1 MTFTDFLNLAGGLAL
16 FLYGMTIMG
25 NGLEKLAGGKLE
37 GILQKLAG
45 NVPKAVLLG
54 AVVTGLI
61 QSSSGTTV
69 IVVGLVNSGILSLSR
84 AIGIIMGANIGTTVT
99 GQLIRLSEIS
109 GSGWLLTLLKPDT
122 LSPVIAFIGAIL
134 FVFCKSP
141 KKHNAG
147 QICLGFGILFTGM
160 FTMEAAVT
168 PLKNSPAL
176 AQLFTGLE
184 NPFLGVLVGCLV
196 TVLIQ
201 SSSASVG
208 ILQALSATG
217 VITWG
222 SAIPII
228 LGQNIGTTS
237 TPLLASIGA
246 NTAAKRSAVVHL
258 YFNVIGTGVFLA
270 AVYGLKSLG
279 LFPFWNEVMNKGD
292 IANFH
297 TLFNVAVTLL
307 FIPFTRV
314 LAWLAERT
322 VPEKATDKTDFS
334 LPVLDQRLLQSPVVA
349 LQQTRAAVDTMARR
363 AAKNLDIAFTQLTD
377 FKEEAVEGVMT
388 REQLMDKTE
397 VMVTGYLLKLGE
409 EPLSDS
415 ESHQLSE
422 FLKIT
427 GEYER
432 IGDRAV
438 NILQAAQSAHDNQA
452 RFSEGA
458 LAQLESLR
466 HATGRLLSLTA
477 DSTALSQP
485 QQARRAEP
493 LAFAVMELC
502 EQLRESHIDRL
513 TGGKCSVEAGIVF
526 LDMLTNVER
535 IAAHCS
541 NIAGFVL
548 MYNGGFTDLHER
560 KHRLLAGEDP
570 EFNRLMAEARAEC
583 VTAAL

>member
-1 MTFTDFLNLAGGLAL
+1 MNFLNLAGGLAL

-25 NGLEKLAGGKLE
+25 TGLEKVAGSKLE

-45 NVPKAVLLG
+45 SVPKAVLLG

-109 GSGWLLTLLKPDT
+109 GSGWLFTLLKPTT
-122 LSPVIAFIGAIL
+122 LSPVVAVIGAIL

-147 QICLGFGILFTGM
+147 QICLGFGILFTGL
-160 FTMEAAVT
+160 FTMENAVA
-168 PLKNSPAL
+168 PLKDSPAL
-176 AQLFTGLE
+176 AQLFVGLQ

-196 TVLIQ
+196 TILIQ

-258 YFNVIGTGVFLA
+258 YFNVIGTGIFLA
-270 AVYGLKSLG
+270 AVYGLKHMGYL
-279 LFPFWNEVMNKGD
+279 PFWNEVMGKGD

-297 TLFNVAVTLL
+297 TLFNVVVTLL

-314 LAWLAERT
+314 LAWLAEHT
-322 VPEKATDKTDFS
+322 IPEKPGEKADLS
-334 LPVLDQRLLQSPVVA
+334 MPVLDERLLERPAVA
-349 LQQTRAAVDTMARR
+349 LQQTRTALDSMAVRCG
-363 AAKNLDIAFTQLTD
+363 KNLDLAFRQFSD
-377 FKEEAVEGVMT
+377 ASSEAAESIMA
-388 REQLMDKTE
+388 REKLLDKTE
-397 VMVTGYLLKLGE
+397 VSITGYLLRLGDY
-409 EPLSDS
+409 PLT
-415 ESHQLSE
+415 EAENHQLSE
-422 FLKIT
+422 ILKMT

-438 NILQAAQSAHDNQA
+438 NILQDAQEAKEAQVQ
-452 RFSEGA
+452 FSESA
-458 LAQLESLR
+458 RNQLEALSR
-466 HATGRLLSLTA
+466 ATVHLLELTA
-477 DSTALSQP
+477 GSTAAEDVQH
-485 QQARRAEP
+485 AREAEP
-493 LAFAVMELC
+493 LAYAVSEMC
-502 EQLRESHIDRL
+502 EKLREGHIARL
-513 TGGKCSVEAGIVF
+513 TTGRCSVEGGIIY

-535 IAAHCS
+535 IAAHCA
-541 NIAGFVL
+541 NIAGFQMV
-548 MYNGGFTDLHER
+548 YRAGFTDLHER
-560 KHRLLAGEDP
+560 KHHLLAGNDP
-570 EFNRLMAEARAEC
+570 EFNRLLAEARAEC
-583 VTAAL
+583 AVAAR